1 MADGTNIRV
10 SDETWRELNQLK
22 DPGESFEDVIVRLLE
37 ERDESD

>member
-22 DPGESFEDVIVRLLE
+22 QPGESFEDVIVRILE
-37 ERDESD
+37 ERDDE